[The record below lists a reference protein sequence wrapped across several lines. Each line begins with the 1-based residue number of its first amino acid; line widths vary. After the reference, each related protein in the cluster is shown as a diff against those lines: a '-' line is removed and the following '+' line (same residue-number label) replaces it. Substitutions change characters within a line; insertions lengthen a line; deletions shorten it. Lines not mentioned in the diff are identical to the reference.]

1 MTLKDIATGRTTT
14 IRMVQLVLVLIA
26 LSALIML
33 AALNVAAADDA
44 FTDDD
49 HSVFERDIDDLAAI
63 GVTFGCNPP
72 DNDRYCPGQFFT
84 RGQGAAFVRRAL
96 DIEWTGRDYF
106 LDDEDSVFENDINA
120 LRAAGIAYGCNPPQ
134 NWYFCPDE
142 PITRGEMTAL
152 LRRALLATTNADK
165 GDFNPSGEVF
175 VDVDGSVFERDIN
188 ALGKANIALSCE
200 DPLTPATHQLNPE
213 FCPDDLMTRGQ
224 AAGFMRRALDN

>member
-1 MTLKDIATGRTTT
+1 MTLKDLATGRTAT
-14 IRMVQLVLVLIA
+14 IKMVQLVLILISLIA
-26 LSALIML
+26 LVM
-33 AALNVAAADDA
+33 VAAVSVRAADNA

-49 HSVFERDIDDLAAI
+49 HSVFEPDIDELASI

-72 DNDRYCPGQFFT
+72 DNDRYCPGRFFT

-96 DIEWTGRDYF
+96 DIQWTGRDYF

-152 LRRALLATTNADK
+152 LRRALIATINAE

-175 VDVDGSVFERDIN
+175 VDVEASIFERDIN

-200 DPLTPATHQLNPE
+200 KPLVPATQQDNAE

-224 AAGFMRRALDN
+224 AAGFMRRALDS